1 MDQPN
6 FSSQEHPN
14 LALTP
19 EQNNSPKAQAQTLAQ
34 AQAQVQAHAQA
45 YASANPPQQANYYD
59 PSQNAAPAPAPN
71 NANYW
76 QQSPMAGQAPATVP
90 ALAQGVDQ
98 SYFQGQALSP
108 FQGQT
113 QAQAMAQAQAQNL
126 YQQNQASNVACANP
140 ASPEQAPLS
149 YEQQLAAYQYAQYQ
163 QFLQFQSYLK
173 QMQGQSGI
181 PVVSDTPQ
189 SQFEQYQ
196 AFLQYQQFVQ
206 MQQQAQIAQQLQ
218 ATHAQQPWQAA
229 QVPQAAMPPFM
240 PGQNASPSPN
250 AMQGQNAMHGQN
262 TMQVQ
267 NAMQGQGALAGQDEG
282 NTLANDGT
290 NRASVVATTVE
301 SPSTAKVDKATVTA
315 APAPAPAATATA
327 APAVPATTPSATA
340 AAAARAA
347 VKASVKDDVNAD
359 VVAGATVVAPA
370 PMLKAEVDAE
380 VETEAKDD
388 GSSAAIENENDSAGD
403 DLNWIAEL
411 NLDSNSDE
419 LDEADILTF
428 EKELAQELMTE
439 PASAAD
445 AAASDEDGHDGGQEL
460 AEHEP
465 GLEPARDGQG
475 QGQGLRIVGNNK
487 AYKASQVDKRID
499 PITGR
504 RRDGAKSVELFEEN
518 EGLYTLVNTY
528 LRYLKIE
535 RAYSFLTIKAYKEV
549 LGRAIKFLGYGI
561 EDEGYALTSWQEVG
575 KREIRALARSF
586 NFTLDKKRHSSSSVA
601 HSLRIMSSF
610 FNYLIKSKIIIS
622 NPMEFITVPKAANTL
637 PRVLSLNE
645 IELLSEQMD
654 GDSPKD
660 IRDYA
665 IEQLLFASGLRVSE
679 LVSLNLGDID
689 FDMKEVRVI
698 GKGDKQR
705 IVPVGRSALE
715 ALQRYLSCRAT
726 FKPVDNAF
734 FVNRFGTRLT
744 VRSVSKYIKQAA
756 NKCGLEGKV
765 TPHKLRHSFAT
776 QLLINGADL
785 RMVQEMLGHA
795 NLGTTQ
801 IYTHVDVAHLRD
813 VYNKAHPR
821 ATAKANSDE
830 VNQELDKSL
839 DILDNL
845 TKQDDEI

>member
-19 EQNNSPKAQAQTLAQ
+19 EQKNSPKAQAQTLAQ
-34 AQAQVQAHAQA
+34 AQAQVQA

-76 QQSPMAGQAPATVP
+76 QQRPMAGQAPATVP
-90 ALAQGVDQ
+90 APAQGVDQ

-108 FQGQT
+108 FHGQA
-113 QAQAMAQAQAQNL
+113 QAQAHAQAMAQAQAQNL

-240 PGQNASPSPN
+240 PGQNASPSSD

-315 APAPAPAATATA
+315 APAPAPAATAI
-327 APAVPATTPSATA
+327 A
-340 AAAARAA
+340 AAAAAPVRAA

-370 PMLKAEVDAE
+370 PMLKAEA
-380 VETEAKDD
+380 EAKDD
-388 GSSAAIENENDSAGD
+388 GSSAAIESENESDSAGD

-439 PASAAD
+439 PTS
-445 AAASDEDGHDGGQEL
+445 AAASACASEEEEGHDGGQEL

-465 GLEPARDGQG
+465 GLEPARDG

>member
-19 EQNNSPKAQAQTLAQ
+19 EQNNSPKAQAQ
-34 AQAQVQAHAQA
+34 AQVQVQA
-45 YASANPPQQANYYD
+45 PTHASANPPQQANYYD
-59 PSQNAAPAPAPN
+59 PSQNVAPAPAPN

-76 QQSPMAGQAPATVP
+76 QQSPLVGQVP
-90 ALAQGVDQ
+90 ASGGDQ

-140 ASPEQAPLS
+140 ASPDQAPLS

-218 ATHAQQPWQAA
+218 AANVQQPWQAA

-250 AMQGQNAMHGQN
+250 AMQGQNA
-262 TMQVQ
+262 MQVQ

-301 SPSTAKVDKATVTA
+301 SPSTAKVDKATATA
-315 APAPAPAATATA
+315 APAPAPAATAI
-327 APAVPATTPSATA
+327 A
-340 AAAARAA
+340 AAAAAPARTA
-347 VKASVKDDVNAD
+347 VKASVKDDVNAGA
-359 VVAGATVVAPA
+359 VAGATVVAPA
-370 PMLKAEVDAE
+370 PMLKGEVEAE
-380 VETEAKDD
+380 VEAEAKDD

-445 AAASDEDGHDGGQEL
+445 AAACASEEDGHDGG
-460 AEHEP
+460 
-465 GLEPARDGQG
+465 LEPARDG

>member
-34 AQAQVQAHAQA
+34 AQAQVQA
-45 YASANPPQQANYYD
+45 YASANPPQQASYYD

-90 ALAQGVDQ
+90 APAQGVDQ

-108 FQGQT
+108 FQGQA

-126 YQQNQASNVACANP
+126 YQHNQASNVACANP
-140 ASPEQAPLS
+140 SSPEQAPLS

-218 ATHAQQPWQAA
+218 ATNAQQPWQAA

-250 AMQGQNAMHGQN
+250 AMQGQNAL
-262 TMQVQ
+262 QVQ

-282 NTLANDGT
+282 NTLASDGA
-290 NRASVVATTVE
+290 NKASVVATTVE
-301 SPSTAKVDKATVTA
+301 IPSDAKVDKATAPDAPAIPA
-315 APAPAPAATATA
+315 AP
-327 APAVPATTPSATA
+327 
-340 AAAARAA
+340 ARAA
-347 VKASVKDDVNAD
+347 VKASVKDDVNAGA
-359 VVAGATVVAPA
+359 VAGATVVAPA
-370 PMLKAEVDAE
+370 PMLKGEVEAE
-380 VETEAKDD
+380 VEAEAKDD
-388 GSSAAIENENDSAGD
+388 GSSAAIENESDSAGD

-419 LDEADILTF
+419 LDESDILTF

-445 AAASDEDGHDGGQEL
+445 AAASEEDGHDGGQEL

-465 GLEPARDGQG
+465 GLEPARDG

>member
-6 FSSQEHPN
+6 FTSQEHPN

-90 ALAQGVDQ
+90 APAQGVDQ

-108 FQGQT
+108 FQGQA

-126 YQQNQASNVACANP
+126 YQHNQASNVACANP

-218 ATHAQQPWQAA
+218 AANVQQPWQAA

-250 AMQGQNAMHGQN
+250 AMQVQNAMHGQ
-262 TMQVQ
+262 V
-267 NAMQGQGALAGQDEG
+267 ALIGQDAG
-282 NTLANDGT
+282 NALANDGT

-301 SPSTAKVDKATVTA
+301 SPSVAKVDKATA
-315 APAPAPAATATA
+315 PDAPAIPAATATA
-327 APAVPATTPSATA
+327 APTA
-340 AAAARAA
+340 PARAA
-347 VKASVKDDVNAD
+347 VKAIVKDDVNAGA
-359 VVAGATVVAPA
+359 VAGATVVAPA

-388 GSSAAIENENDSAGD
+388 GSSAAIENESAGD

-445 AAASDEDGHDGGQEL
+445 AAASEEDGHDGGQEL

-465 GLEPARDGQG
+465 GLEPARDGQE
-475 QGQGLRIVGNNK
+475 QGLRIVGNNK

>member
-6 FSSQEHPN
+6 FTSQEHPN

-218 ATHAQQPWQAA
+218 AANVQQPWQAA

-290 NRASVVATTVE
+290 NRASVVATTEE

-315 APAPAPAATATA
+315 APAPAPAATAI
-327 APAVPATTPSATA
+327 A
-340 AAAARAA
+340 AAAAAPARTA
-347 VKASVKDDVNAD
+347 VKASVKDDVNAGA
-359 VVAGATVVAPA
+359 VAGASVVAPA
-370 PMLKAEVDAE
+370 PMLKGEVDAE
-380 VETEAKDD
+380 VETEAEAKDD
-388 GSSAAIENENDSAGD
+388 GSYAAIESESAGD

-439 PASAAD
+439 PTSAAD
-445 AAASDEDGHDGGQEL
+445 AAASEEDGHDGGQEL

-465 GLEPARDGQG
+465 GLEPARDG

>member
-218 ATHAQQPWQAA
+218 AANVQQPWQAA

-250 AMQGQNAMHGQN
+250 AMQGQNAM
-262 TMQVQ
+262 QVQ

-290 NRASVVATTVE
+290 NRASVVATTEE

-315 APAPAPAATATA
+315 APAPAPAATAI
-327 APAVPATTPSATA
+327 A
-340 AAAARAA
+340 AAAAAPARTA
-347 VKASVKDDVNAD
+347 VKASVKDDVNAGA
-359 VVAGATVVAPA
+359 VAGASVVAPA
-370 PMLKAEVDAE
+370 PMLKGEVDAE
-380 VETEAKDD
+380 VETEAEAKDD
-388 GSSAAIENENDSAGD
+388 GSYAAIESESAGD

-439 PASAAD
+439 PTSAAD
-445 AAASDEDGHDGGQEL
+445 AAASEEDGHDGGQEL

-465 GLEPARDGQG
+465 GLEPARDG

>member
-6 FSSQEHPN
+6 FSSQEHLN
-14 LALTP
+14 LALTT
-19 EQNNSPKAQAQTLAQ
+19 EQNNSHKAQAQPLAQ
-34 AQAQVQAHAQA
+34 AQAQ
-45 YASANPPQQANYYD
+45 ASANSPQQANYYD
-59 PSQNAAPAPAPN
+59 PSQNVAPAPAPN

-76 QQSPMAGQAPATVP
+76 QQSPMVGQAPAP
-90 ALAQGVDQ
+90 GGDQ

-108 FQGQT
+108 FQAQT
-113 QAQAMAQAQAQNL
+113 QAQAQAQAQAQNL
-126 YQQNQASNVACANP
+126 YQQNQATNVAFAP
-140 ASPEQAPLS
+140 QASQEQAPLS

-218 ATHAQQPWQAA
+218 ATNAHQPWQA
-229 QVPQAAMPPFM
+229 PQLPPEAMPPFM
-240 PGQNASPSPN
+240 PELNTSQSSN
-250 AMQGQNAMHGQN
+250 AMQG
-262 TMQVQ
+262 
-267 NAMQGQGALAGQDEG
+267 QGQGALAGQDEG
-282 NTLANDGT
+282 NALVSDGT
-290 NRASVVATTVE
+290 NRASVVTTTVE
-301 SPSTAKVDKATVTA
+301 APSTVKVDKATVTA
-315 APAPAPAATATA
+315 ASAPAA
-327 APAVPATTPSATA
+327 AP
-340 AAAARAA
+340 ARAA
-347 VKASVKDDVNAD
+347 VKSPVKVSVNPAVKAGA
-359 VVAGATVVAPA
+359 VAGATVVAPA
-370 PMLKAEVDAE
+370 PMLKAKVDAE
-380 VETEAKDD
+380 VEAEAKND
-388 GSSAAIENENDSAGD
+388 GSSAAIESENESAGD

-439 PASAAD
+439 PTSASALASAASVS
-445 AAASDEDGHDGGQEL
+445 ASEDGGEPKGRSAIKDG
-460 AEHEP
+460 
-465 GLEPARDGQG
+465 RDGAKELDE

-487 AYKASQVDKRID
+487 AYKASQVDRRID
-499 PITGR
+499 PVTGR

-561 EDEGYALTSWQEVG
+561 EDEGFALTSWQEVG

-622 NPMEFITVPKAANTL
+622 TPMEFITVPKGANTL

-839 DILDNL
+839 DILNNL

>member
-6 FSSQEHPN
+6 FTSQEHPN

-34 AQAQVQAHAQA
+34 AQAQVQA
-45 YASANPPQQANYYD
+45 YASANPPQQASYYD

-90 ALAQGVDQ
+90 APAQGVDQ

-113 QAQAMAQAQAQNL
+113 QAQAQAQAMAQALAQNL
-126 YQQNQASNVACANP
+126 YQHNQASNVACANP

-218 ATHAQQPWQAA
+218 ATNAQQPWQAA

-250 AMQGQNAMHGQN
+250 AMQGQNAM
-262 TMQVQ
+262 QVQ
-267 NAMQGQGALAGQDEG
+267 NAMHGQGALAGQDEG

-301 SPSTAKVDKATVTA
+301 SPSTAKVDKATATATA
-315 APAPAPAATATA
+315 APAPAPAATAIAAA
-327 APAVPATTPSATA
+327 APATVKSP
-340 AAAARAA
+340 
-347 VKASVKDDVNAD
+347 VKASVKAAVKAGA
-359 VVAGATVVAPA
+359 VAGATVVAPA
-370 PMLKAEVDAE
+370 PVLKAEAE
-380 VETEAKDD
+380 VEAEDKDD

-465 GLEPARDGQG
+465 GLEPARDGQGQGQG

>member
-6 FSSQEHPN
+6 FTSQEHPN

-19 EQNNSPKAQAQTLAQ
+19 EQNNYPKAQAQTLAQ

-90 ALAQGVDQ
+90 APAQGVDQ

-113 QAQAMAQAQAQNL
+113 QAQAQAQAMAQALAQNL
-126 YQQNQASNVACANP
+126 YQHNQASNVACANP

-218 ATHAQQPWQAA
+218 STHAQQPWQAA

-240 PGQNASPSPN
+240 PEQNSSQSAD
-250 AMQGQNAMHGQN
+250 AMQGQNAM
-262 TMQVQ
+262 QVQ
-267 NAMQGQGALAGQDEG
+267 NAMHGQGALAGQDEG

-301 SPSTAKVDKATVTA
+301 IPSDAKVDKATA
-315 APAPAPAATATA
+315 PDAPAIPAATA

-340 AAAARAA
+340 AASARAA
-347 VKASVKDDVNAD
+347 VKAIVKDDVNAD

-370 PMLKAEVDAE
+370 PMLKAEVY
-380 VETEAKDD
+380 AKYD
-388 GSSAAIENENDSAGD
+388 GSSAAIENDSAGD

-439 PASAAD
+439 PASAAE
-445 AAASDEDGHDGGQEL
+445 AAASEEDGHDGGQEL

-465 GLEPARDGQG
+465 GLEPARDG

>member
-6 FSSQEHPN
+6 FTSQEHPN

-34 AQAQVQAHAQA
+34 AQAQVQA
-45 YASANPPQQANYYD
+45 YASANPPQQASYYD

-90 ALAQGVDQ
+90 APAQGVDQ

-108 FQGQT
+108 FQGQA

-126 YQQNQASNVACANP
+126 YQQKQASNVACANP

-218 ATHAQQPWQAA
+218 AANVQQPWQAA

-240 PGQNASPSPN
+240 PGQNASQSAD
-250 AMQGQNAMHGQN
+250 AMQGQNAM
-262 TMQVQ
+262 QVQ
-267 NAMQGQGALAGQDEG
+267 NALAGQDEG

-301 SPSTAKVDKATVTA
+301 IPSDAKVDKATA
-315 APAPAPAATATA
+315 PDAPAIPAATA
-327 APAVPATTPSATA
+327 APAAP
-340 AAAARAA
+340 ARAA
-347 VKASVKDDVNAD
+347 VKASVKDEVNAGA
-359 VVAGATVVAPA
+359 VAGATVVAPA
-370 PMLKAEVDAE
+370 PMLKAEVDGE
-380 VETEAKDD
+380 VEAEAKDD
-388 GSSAAIENENDSAGD
+388 GSYAAIENDSAGD

-439 PASAAD
+439 PASAAA
-445 AAASDEDGHDGGQEL
+445 AAASEGEDGHDGGQEL
-460 AEHEP
+460 AEHEL
-465 GLEPARDGQG
+465 GLEPARDG

>member
-14 LALTP
+14 LALTT
-19 EQNNSPKAQAQTLAQ
+19 EQNNSPKAQAQD
-34 AQAQVQAHAQA
+34 QAQVQAQA
-45 YASANPPQQANYYD
+45 PAHASANPPQQANYYD
-59 PSQNAAPAPAPN
+59 SYQNVAPAPAPN

-76 QQSPMAGQAPATVP
+76 QQSPMVGQAPATVP
-90 ALAQGVDQ
+90 APAQGVDQ

-108 FQGQT
+108 FHGQAQA

-126 YQQNQASNVACANP
+126 YQHNQATNVAFANP
-140 ASPEQAPLS
+140 ASQEQAPLS

-189 SQFEQYQ
+189 SQYEQYQ

-240 PGQNASPSPN
+240 PEQNASQSSD
-250 AMQGQNAMHGQN
+250 AMQGHNAMHGQN
-262 TMQVQ
+262 TMQGH
-267 NAMQGQGALAGQDEG
+267 NAMLGQNTVQGQGALAGQDEG
-282 NTLANDGT
+282 NALVSEGT
-290 NRASVVATTVE
+290 NRAPVVATTVE
-301 SPSTAKVDKATVTA
+301 STAKVDKATVTA
-315 APAPAPAATATA
+315 APAPAPAATAK
-327 APAVPATTPSATA
+327 A
-340 AAAARAA
+340 AAAAAAPARAA
-347 VKASVKDDVNAD
+347 VKASVKDDVNAGA
-359 VVAGATVVAPA
+359 VAGATVVAPA
-370 PMLKAEVDAE
+370 PMLKAEVEAD
-380 VETEAKDD
+380 VEAEAKDD
-388 GSSAAIENENDSAGD
+388 GSSAAIESENESAGD

-439 PASAAD
+439 PTAASASVS
-445 AAASDEDGHDGGQEL
+445 ASVSASEDGGEPKGSSAIKDGRDGAMVLDEQGQE
-460 AEHEP
+460 
-465 GLEPARDGQG
+465 
-475 QGQGLRIVGNNK
+475 QGLRIVGNNK

-839 DILDNL
+839 DILNNL